1 LGSFRFLRV
10 LRVIGLTIRLHKFG
24 VIDLTKTYPYRKFI
38 KYMNIITEEISDSV
52 VIHVLS
58 GVQKEIKAGTPV
70 LDQILNDLIQP
81 RKEEL
86 VNWISYNIQ
95 EATSIAYNAHIDQL
109 QDYINQKI
117 VIAIDNNPELK
128 IISKIP
134 IVGNVVTNNLE
145 NTVCDMVDSVVDE
158 CFQDLASPRNRVV
171 VSDVTQL
178 VLDSFISKDEENQ
191 LNYLVKD
198 TVLEALELIKDHV
211 RIQQWKVR
219 EELMKNEDVDSDE
232 ATVETGEQSS

>member
-1 LGSFRFLRV
+1 
-10 LRVIGLTIRLHKFG
+10 
-24 VIDLTKTYPYRKFI
+24 
-38 KYMNIITEEISDSV
+38 
-52 VIHVLS
+52 
-58 GVQKEIKAGTPV
+58 
-70 LDQILNDLIQP
+70 
-81 RKEEL
+81 
-86 VNWISYNIQ
+86 
-95 EATSIAYNAHIDQL
+95 
-109 QDYINQKI
+109 

>member
-1 LGSFRFLRV
+1 
-10 LRVIGLTIRLHKFG
+10 
-24 VIDLTKTYPYRKFI
+24 
-38 KYMNIITEEISDSV
+38 MNIITEEISDSV